1 MLSRAREA
9 IVTKRQIVR
18 TIAHKTGLP
27 PADIQRI
34 VQETFD
40 AVIDVLE
47 RDGRLELRNFGVFQ
61 VKSRAAR
68 RARNPA
74 TGEEVAVPD
83 RLVVSFK
90 PGLIMQQRIAAIEP
104 SVVADW
110 SDRVDHGDECDD
122 N

>member
-1 MLSRAREA
+1 MSRVSEA

-110 SDRVDHGDECDD
+110 SDRADHGDECDD
-122 N
+122 T